1 MEHLHCK
8 AGGFKFKKKLAD
20 HKIVIGSATGLF
32 IGNHNFVTGGID
44 HNIVYRVDHTTELFM
59 FLNLIGKKNEAN
71 GDGILSQN
79 GSPFFNCCCYI

>member
-1 MEHLHCK
+1 LYFGELGYLHCK

-32 IGNHNFVTGGID
+32 IGNHNFVTGGIN

-59 FLNLIGKKNEAN
+59 FL
-71 GDGILSQN
+71 
-79 GSPFFNCCCYI
+79 PFS